1 MTMLAMKYRKHYV
14 RQEGT
19 VTLVLSGH
27 SGTGDLPVYHSGS
40 LVRGLVT
47 LLKTD
52 SVSSVV
58 VNVRLD
64 CPTKEVDDDLTDV
77 FQLEGSVRVRDL
89 QGGDGA
95 SYFLSE
101 TLFSWDGHGT
111 APHEFNFETLLG
123 SFIPPISERRLLPP
137 SFSARLSQIVP
148 GFSVCIRYE
157 FVVSVMRNAGPL
169 EFWKR
174 RT

>member
-1 MTMLAMKYRKHYV
+1 M
-14 RQEGT
+14 
-19 VTLVLSGH
+19 
-27 SGTGDLPVYHSGS
+27 
-40 LVRGLVT
+40 
-47 LLKTD
+47 
-52 SVSSVV
+52 
-58 VNVRLD
+58 
-64 CPTKEVDDDLTDV
+64 
-77 FQLEGSVRVRDL
+77 RVRDL

-123 SFIPPISERRLLPP
+123 SFIPPVHERRLLPP

-148 GFSVCIRYE
+148 GFSVSVRYE

-174 RT
+174 RTRYVYPSWRSWCSCADVQSIDYGCLSHSNR